1 MGVASPGDQAGWGRL
16 RPTRT
21 ARQQLSVPSSPLPT
35 PEGRLHPGRSLL
47 FLQGKGESYGG
58 RPQGRIWG
66 AGFGTSRCGVKH
78 THTHKDTHTDTHNLQ
93 ATQLSLKSYPPLFM
107 HSLGAED
114 SLEFSPGD
122 HILREPGA
130 FPRQGSGS
138 GWEGGAQTRKGAS
151 WGSQTGRLLP
161 VQQQEGGPGSLP
173 LLEGQPP
180 SAWGPG

>member
-1 MGVASPGDQAGWGRL
+1 MVGDPRAGSGARGSGQADVGSN
-16 RPTRT
+16 THT
-21 ARQQLSVPSSPLPT
+21 
-35 PEGRLHPGRSLL
+35 HI
-47 FLQGKGESYGG
+47 K
-58 RPQGRIWG
+58 
-66 AGFGTSRCGVKH
+66 

-130 FPRQGSGS
+130 FPRQGSGR